1 MRHSIAIAA
10 VAAILG
16 FVPLGSL
23 NAQPVT
29 YYPDANWDL
38 PPDGVLAIVR
48 SNGLEPR
55 SQPQRQGAAYA
66 LRALG
71 PTHKEVEVTVD
82 ARSGRILRI
91 EGADD
96 RADNPHAGGAPR
108 PNVAPAT
115 KLIADASGGS
125 LTAQP
130 VTYYPDANWDLPPD
144 GVLAIVR
151 SNGLEPRSQPQRQG
165 AAYAL
170 RALDPT
176 HQEVQ
181 VTVDA
186 RSGRI
191 LRIEGADDRADN
203 PHAVGAPRPNVA
215 PATKPVADA
224 SGSKSGGAEAARPR
238 PKVVAQTSVPSP
250 LPKNVEVLGNRV
262 RCDVRYQ
269 ELKLPESE
277 YRVFFNRCM
286 GTPAKAG
293 LKDVSNATEHAVK
306 AKEEPMMSPA
316 LQNAMKELSNATEHA
331 VKAKEEPMM
340 SPALQ
345 NAMKELSN
353 ATEHALKMQQV
364 TSDARAL

>member
-1 MRHSIAIAA
+1 M
-10 VAAILG
+10 
-16 FVPLGSL
+16 
-23 NAQPVT
+23 Q
-29 YYPDANWDL
+29 
-38 PPDGVLAIVR
+38 
-48 SNGLEPR
+48 
-55 SQPQRQGAAYA
+55 
-66 LRALG
+66 
-71 PTHKEVEVTVD
+71 VTVD

-91 EGADD
+91 ERADD
-96 RADNPHAGGAPR
+96 QADNPHAVGAPR

-144 GVLAIVR
+144 EVLAIVR

-165 AAYAL
+165 VAYAL

-191 LRIEGADDRADN
+191 LRIEGADDRADKAR
-203 PHAVGAPRPNVA
+203 AVGAPRPNVA
-215 PATKPVADA
+215 PATKLIADA

-238 PKVVAQTSVPSP
+238 PKVMAQTSVPSR

-269 ELKLPESE
+269 ELKLPQSE
-277 YRVFFNRCM
+277 YRAFFNRCM

-293 LKDVSNATEHAVK
+293 LSNATEQAVK
-306 AKEEPMMSPA
+306 AKEEPVTSPA
-316 LQNAMKELSNATEHA
+316 LQNAMKELSY
-331 VKAKEEPMM
+331 
-340 SPALQ
+340 
-345 NAMKELSN
+345 
-353 ATEHALKMQQV
+353 ATEHALKM
-364 TSDARAL
+364 